1 MKRLAKYMNVD
12 KRRLLFKSF
21 LESQFSYCPLIW
33 MFHNRTL
40 NSKINGLHERA
51 LRIVYDNYELS
62 FDELLFIDNSYCSH
76 HKNIQTLA
84 IEMYKQKHGL
94 SPEIVENVFVTCDE
108 PDDFKCIRNRTVCYG
123 DNSLRSFGP
132 HVWKMLPESIKASET
147 LAVFKDKV
155 RQWRPSEC
163 SCRLCKLFIQ
173 GVGFIN

>member
-1 MKRLAKYMNVD
+1 
-12 KRRLLFKSF
+12 
-21 LESQFSYCPLIW
+21 

-163 SCRLCKLFIQ
+163 SCHCLKSDVISSRK
-173 GVGFIN
+173 VGITTGSSSCYAYCDTANVPHVIHRWITSV